1 MAKKIITIAIATSFL
16 LISTSSLVSADSG
29 KPEIPKKFNTL
40 NDAITFR
47 QAMSDGAMAI
57 YQAAAAGKIDGSK
70 KSIMNFC
77 NQSVR
82 FKFTWS
88 KIKKQGFL
96 VGCTATA

>member
-1 MAKKIITIAIATSFL
+1 MKKFISILVTTSFL
-16 LISTSSLVSADSG
+16 LVSTSSSVNADSI
-29 KPEIPKKFNTL
+29 KPEIPKKFNSL
-40 NDAITFR
+40 NDAIAFR

-57 YQAAAAGKIDGSK
+57 YQAAAAGKVDGSK

>member
-1 MAKKIITIAIATSFL
+1 MKKFISILVTTSFL
-16 LISTSSLVSADSG
+16 LVSTSSSVNADSI
-29 KPEIPKKFNTL
+29 KPEIPKKFNSL
-40 NDAITFR
+40 NDAIAFR
-47 QAMSDGAMAI
+47 QAMSDGEMAI
-57 YQAAAAGKIDGSK
+57 YQAAAAGKVDGSK